1 MTAGYEIY
9 VKKTDN
15 NSNAITITPNGSDK
29 IDGASS
35 YVLNAQYMY
44 VQLMCD
50 ASANWYIMSAG
61 TA

>member
-35 YVLNAQYMY
+35 YVLERSIH
-44 VQLMCD
+44 VR
-50 ASANWYIMSAG
+50 SAHV
-61 TA
+61 